1 MNKDQ
6 VLWLAFAFAFLL
18 IFFRLF
24 QLQVIEGDKYQRL
37 ALENAAKTIPLYA
50 PRGIIY
56 DRNGK
61 IIAQNQAVFS
71 IQVMPQ
77 LLSDADPARRDR
89 VLKKLSELLGEE
101 VKPVR
106 RSDRPILIKDNID
119 LKTAITVEELGKELK
134 GVEVVVHPVRFYP
147 FGATA
152 SHLLGYVGEIEGD
165 ELKRLKAEGYR
176 LGDTIGKDGIEK
188 VYDKMIRGTDG
199 GKKIEV
205 DVRGN
210 PIRVLGSVDPV
221 AGANVYT
228 TIDIDL
234 QKAAD
239 VALGGKNGAV
249 VVLDPRS
256 GELLALVSHPNY
268 DPNIF
273 VKQLDSEEWQKLGK
287 KTHPFMNRA
296 LAIYPPGS
304 IFKAVVLTA
313 ALEQKV
319 TKPNESF
326 FCPGYYRINNR
337 IARCWKE
344 TGHGRITAQ
353 DGLVNSCDIVFYE
366 LGRRLGPDLIA
377 EYARKYGLGE
387 RTGVDLPSEKK
398 GLVPDSGWKKRV
410 YGEEWY
416 DGDSI
421 NYGIGQGF
429 LQVTP
434 IQMAKIYGSI
444 ATGREMKPY
453 IVSEIRKKDGIL
465 FQQRP
470 REAGVVP
477 GTVDTINVVRDAL
490 RQVVFRATGRA
501 AKVPGIPASGKT
513 GTAQTPGLPHAWF
526 ICYAPY
532 DEPEITIA
540 AFVEHGEHG
549 DRSAATVARDIL
561 KWYKENRLQKE
572 YPEEE

>member
-18 IFFRLF
+18 IFGRLF
-24 QLQVIEGDKYQRL
+24 QLQVIEGDKYRRL
-37 ALENAAKTIPLYA
+37 ALENAAKTIPVYA

-77 LLSDADPARRDR
+77 LLSDSDPARRDR

-101 VKPVR
+101 VKPVK

-119 LKTAITVEELGKELK
+119 LKTAITVEEMGKELK
-134 GVEVVVHPVRFYP
+134 GVEVVVHPVRLYP
-147 FGATA
+147 FGAAA

-176 LGDTIGKDGIEK
+176 LGDTIGKDGLEK
-188 VYDKMIRGTDG
+188 IYDKLIRGTDG

-234 QKAAD
+234 QQVAD

-249 VVLDPRS
+249 VILDPRS
-256 GELLALVSHPNY
+256 GEILALVSHPNY

-273 VKQLDSEEWQKLGK
+273 VKQLDSEEWSKLGK

-304 IFKAVVLTA
+304 IFKAIVLTA
-313 ALEQKV
+313 ALERKI

-344 TGHGRITAQ
+344 TGHGRITAE

-387 RTGVDLPSEKK
+387 RTGIDLPSEKK
-398 GLVPDSGWKKRV
+398 GLVPDSGWKKRI
-410 YGEEWY
+410 YGESWY

-434 IQMAKIYGSI
+434 VQMAKVYGSI
-444 ATGREMKPY
+444 ATGRERQPY
-453 IVSEIRKKDGIL
+453 IVAEIRKKDGAVL

-470 REAGVVP
+470 REAGIVP
-477 GTVDTINVVRDAL
+477 GTVDTLNVVRAAL

-501 AKVPGIPASGKT
+501 ASVPGIPAAGKT

-526 ICYAPY
+526 LCYAPY
-532 DEPEITIA
+532 DEPEIVIA

-549 DRSAATVARDIL
+549 DRSSAMVARDIL

-572 YPEEE
+572 YPE